1 MLDINFYDY
10 QSRQKKNRK
19 QVWVKLW
26 LSVAAREYRLMFF
39 DGLSVSVIYGTWPVV
54 TSFQLSFR
62 SP

>member
-39 DGLSVSVIYGTWPVV
+39 DGLSVSVIYGT
-54 TSFQLSFR
+54 
-62 SP
+62 